1 MSIFA
6 SLPNSKMMKKLLILI
21 AALLVL
27 QSCRKTANFDVEL
40 GGIDADVKVVRF
52 DVDFDTI
59 SPQSI
64 YSAMP
69 VLTQKYGDFVNLYT
83 RGILGMPEPETAD
96 FMTQYSDFVS
106 YCRLNNVFRDVEKE
120 FPQDA
125 DIAALYKEGACH
137 YKYYF
142 PKDTLPEVYTV
153 VSGFQESV
161 FPSDGMM
168 IFSLEKYLGANYT
181 AYGQL
186 GIENYKRRRMEK
198 AMMPVDYFRTLAML
212 NYPKPDASAENL
224 LNEMLYQGRIQ
235 YFLKSMMPSAP
246 DSLLWGYS
254 DYQYRWA
261 AEYEENVWNYLIDK
275 KILFEINPLLIRNF
289 TGEGPFTNAFGNQ
302 SAPGVASFCGFGI
315 VCSFMANNPTVTLPQ
330 LMQIEDL
337 QTIYNRARYN
347 P

>member
-1 MSIFA
+1 
-6 SLPNSKMMKKLLILI
+6 MKKIIVLLA

-27 QSCRKTANFDVEL
+27 QSCRKTANFEVEL
-40 GGIDADVKVVRF
+40 GDIDADVKVVRF
-52 DVDFDTI
+52 DMDFDTI
-59 SPQSI
+59 SPQGV
-64 YSAMP
+64 YSALP
-69 VLTQKYGDFVNLYT
+69 LLTQKYGDFVELYM
-83 RGILGMPEPETAD
+83 RGILGMPEVETAD

-106 YCRLNNVFRDVEKE
+106 YCRLNNVFRDVEKA
-120 FPQDA
+120 FPA
-125 DIAALYKEGACH
+125 DDNVSALFKAGARH

-153 VSGFQESV
+153 ISGFQESV
-161 FPSDGMM
+161 FPTEGMM
-168 IFSLEKYLGANYT
+168 AFSLEKYLGANYPS
-181 AYGQL
+181 YGQL

-224 LNEMLYQGRIQ
+224 LNEMIYQGRIQ

-261 AEYEENVWNYLIDK
+261 EEYEENVWNYLIDK

-289 TGEGPFTNAFGNQ
+289 TGEGSFTKAFGNQ

-330 LMQIEDL
+330 LMQMEDL
-337 QTIYNRARYN
+337 QSIYNRARYN